1 MTNGMELFDN
11 LHLAMFSGKG
21 GVGKTTISCTFACRW
36 AQKFANEQILLI
48 STDPAHSLGD
58 VLQVSVDDIP
68 RPITELPNL
77 VVRALDAKRLLQ
89 DFKERY
95 GQVLELLVERGSFV
109 EGEDLLP
116 VWDLNWPGLDELM
129 GLLEIQR
136 LFQEQQVD
144 RVVVDMAPSGHTLNL
159 FGLMDFLDTFLDS
172 LELFQEK
179 HRFIS
184 KTFAGS
190 YTPDRADEFLQTL
203 KAELSQGRRLLQDP
217 THTACLLVAIA
228 EPMSWLESKR
238 FLEAL
243 QTMQIPCGGLFV
255 NQVLAS
261 ATDPDRYQ
269 EQQPL
274 IGQYTALANGKPMFI
289 LPQQDEEPL
298 GIVALSHLINQ
309 IHIPQL
315 EPLSPIHLL
324 PIQWP
329 KKIPPSFG
337 DFLTQGRRLLLI
349 GGKGGVGKTTVAAAI
364 GWAMAQQHPQR
375 KIRMVSIDPAHSLGD
390 AFGLSLG
397 HEPYQI
403 TANLRGQEVDG
414 DRIVDQFRADYLWE
428 LAEMMSGETQTS
440 ESIEMAYAPVA
451 WRKIVDQALPGI
463 DEILSLLTVM
473 ELLEQ
478 QEEDLIILDTAP
490 TGHLLRF
497 LEMPTAL
504 ADWLA
509 WIFKLWIKYQNVLG
523 RTEFMGR
530 LRTLRQRVVK
540 AQKVL
545 KDPQQAEFIGVTLN
559 QASVLAEQ
567 QRLFKSMQE
576 IGVSQNYLVLNRF
589 TSTATI
595 NCHDCETNFP
605 GLTIVRLPMLPRSVQ
620 PLERIQAAA
629 TCLF

>member
-1 MTNGMELFDN
+1 MELFDN

-68 RPITELPNL
+68 RPIAELPNL
-77 VVRALDAKRLLQ
+77 RVRALDAKLLLQ

-136 LFQEQQVD
+136 LFNEQRVD

-179 HRFIS
+179 HRYIS

-190 YTPDRADEFLQTL
+190 YTPDRADDFLHTL

-217 THTACLLVAIA
+217 KHTACLLVAIA

-243 QTMQIPCGGLFV
+243 QTMQVPCGGLFV

-261 ATDPDRYQ
+261 ATDRDRYQ

-274 IGQYTALANGKPMFI
+274 ISQYTDLANEKPIFI
-289 LPQQDEEPL
+289 VPQQDEEPL
-298 GIVALSHLINQ
+298 GILALSHLIDQ
-309 IHIPQL
+309 IHVPQL
-315 EPLSPIHLL
+315 EPLSLFDLL
-324 PIQWP
+324 PVQWP
-329 KKIPPSFG
+329 ETIPPSFG

-364 GWAMAQQHPQR
+364 GWAMAQQHPDR

-390 AFGLSLG
+390 AFGLSFG

-403 TANLRGQEVDG
+403 TANLRGQEVDS

-440 ESIEMAYAPVA
+440 ETIEMAYAPAA
-451 WRKIVDQALPGI
+451 WRKIVGQALPGI
-463 DEILSLLTVM
+463 DEMLSLLTVM

-497 LEMPTAL
+497 LEMPNAL

-545 KDPQQAEFIGVTLN
+545 KDPQQTEFIGVTLN
-559 QASVLAEQ
+559 QTSVLAEQ
-567 QRLFKSMQE
+567 QRLFKSMQK

-589 TSTATI
+589 NSTATI
-595 NCHDCETNFP
+595 NCDFP
-605 GLTIVRLPMLPRSVQ
+605 GLTMVRLPMLPRSVQ

-629 TCLF
+629 GCLF